1 MKKIMGISLLAVF
14 AVSPLMARADNVNL
28 FTAPIGVTTDVATTS
43 YVKGAYNE
51 LGTVINTKADK
62 IDLDKALTEIGDVDY
77 VGDSLSAAISAL
89 QSAQSSSD
97 TNFNTALTD
106 EVNRATAA
114 ELTLQNA
121 ITTEAS
127 TARAAEQ
134 ANANAIS
141 NEAQARQGA
150 DTALSNRIDAI
161 EAGVQGDYATKTGVA
176 QTVNAATATGTV
188 QIAQSINEKC
198 DDIKSYVDGI
208 IKASNDEI
216 INEEVNLT
224 EFYLSELISQCESF
238 YADKLRLL
246 KIDFEISS
254 SFVT

>member
-1 MKKIMGISLLAVF
+1 MKKLLGISLLAVF
-14 AVSPLMARADNVNL
+14 AVSPLMARADSINL

-51 LGTVINTKADK
+51 LGTVVNTKADK
-62 IDLDKALTEIGDVDY
+62 IDLDKVLTEIGDVDY

-89 QSAQSSSD
+89 QNAQSTSD

-121 ITTEAS
+121 VTTEAS

-141 NEAQARQGA
+141 AEATTRATA
-150 DTALSNRIDAI
+150 DTALSSRIDAI

-188 QIAQSINEKC
+188 QIAQTWGSDETIPHTITSDVAVNG
-198 DDIKSYVDGI
+198 YVAGTAAQPTAPTTPTTTEEPEGI
-208 IKASNDEI
+208 
-216 INEEVNLT
+216 
-224 EFYLSELISQCESF
+224 
-238 YADKLRLL
+238 
-246 KIDFEISS
+246 
-254 SFVT
+254 